1 MLLTKIFSQE
11 IPNEFLEFKLKKIYQ
26 DCGIDWHKNSTFGP
40 IRYNLTD
47 NKIDSLVSNTRF
59 GLRISNNQKIL
70 YGYAHFTFK
79 QNFFGYLYPRIV
91 DNPNKVYRYSGI
103 PMDIKRGGFSSGE
116 TDISGICFQN
126 KWMIIQYGRGRQ
138 SWGAGNNIQLALSEE
153 SNSYDYGMLDLD
165 FSNLKVRYFHGYL
178 ETDTLSVNRYITG
191 RGIEWNNNFNMLIG
205 LSEVIIYSGENR
217 PIDFSYFNPI
227 STHLELELNERPNQ
241 SGTDGGNGIWQFSF
255 DYFLLSKI
263 RVSFNYLFDEFIFDK
278 EQRNQGK
285 GGSTAFSF
293 RSVFTPIKNEKSI
306 VSCYVSTIG
315 VGTNTFRHEDG
326 YNNFV
331 QRNNPLGWLYGSD
344 SRENI
349 IGINWAHK
357 NMLLSKLEIGN
368 RQDGEK
374 NFINDL
380 YSPYTTYLQN
390 KFPSGN
396 FENLNFISY
405 EFNLWLKE
413 YLSIFGHV
421 GYYNSNKIGSY
432 SDLSIG
438 IDMYYPMS
446 RIF

>member
-1 MLLTKIFSQE
+1 MISKNIKIFLAGHNGMVGSA
-11 IPNEFLEFKLKKIYQ
+11 IFNKLKK
-26 DCGIDWHKNSTFGP
+26 
-40 IRYNLTD
+40 
-47 NKIDSLVSNTRF
+47 
-59 GLRISNNQKIL
+59 
-70 YGYAHFTFK
+70 
-79 QNFFGYLYPRIV
+79 
-91 DNPNKVYRYSGI
+91 
-103 PMDIKRGGFSSGE
+103 
-116 TDISGICFQN
+116 
-126 KWMIIQYGRGRQ
+126 
-138 SWGAGNNIQLALSEE
+138 
-153 SNSYDYGMLDLD
+153 
-165 FSNLKVRYFHGYL
+165 
-178 ETDTLSVNRYITG
+178 
-191 RGIEWNNNFNMLIG
+191 
-205 LSEVIIYSGENR
+205 
-217 PIDFSYFNPI
+217 
-227 STHLELELNERPNQ
+227 
-241 SGTDGGNGIWQFSF
+241 
-255 DYFLLSKI
+255 
-263 RVSFNYLFDEFIFDK
+263 
-278 EQRNQGK
+278 
-285 GGSTAFSF
+285 
-293 RSVFTPIKNEKSI
+293 
-306 VSCYVSTIG
+306 
-315 VGTNTFRHEDG
+315 DG